1 MNVIVVN
8 QNSKMLEQLD
18 IDIIKKIDGQYSVSE
33 LLSKFVNLYFE
44 KLIIDVTAIADYKN
58 PEVMADFAKK
68 IDASRVILLL
78 SGEPEVTSTAYLAN
92 LVRNGIYNFSRN
104 IEGIKFLYGTPNTLE
119 NVKYLLEDKTV
130 ENVAPVVSTG
140 IVTSVPL
147 PPGVSPSSGLGVV
160 TAPTMSG
167 AGITYG
173 RSNKKIIGLSNLTV
187 HAGASTLTNMMVRQL
202 NSHNIPAKGIEMSRQ
217 DLLYYRS
224 DNLISCM
231 NRIDLERALRDF
243 KDIPAIIIDLNEF
256 PEASK
261 FCSDILYLVEPSFI
275 RLTKCIKRNK
285 NAFIEKKD
293 EKIVLNMSFVSED
306 EVYDFEIETGVK
318 VFENIP
324 PINDRDTDSPEIN
337 RLLSKLG
344 FNV

>member
-8 QNSKMLEQLD
+8 ENKKIMDQLD
-18 IDIIKKIDGQYSVSE
+18 VDIIKKIDGQFEVSE

-44 KLIIDVTAIADYKN
+44 KLIIDVTAIKDYTN
-58 PEVMADFAKK
+58 LDVMASFAKSV
-68 IDASRVILLL
+68 DTNRVILLL
-78 SGEPEVTSTAYLAN
+78 NDIPEVNSNSYLAN
-92 LVRNGIYNFSRN
+92 LVHNGIYNFSRN
-104 IEGIKFLYGTPNTLE
+104 VEGVKFLYNTPNSYD
-119 NVKYLLEDKTV
+119 NVKYLLETNKQIGGTNNQADSSTGA
-130 ENVAPVVSTG
+130 VAPGVVSLVGAGTTYG
-140 IVTSVPL
+140 V
-147 PPGVSPSSGLGVV
+147 GVSGK
-160 TAPTMSG
+160 
-167 AGITYG
+167 
-173 RSNKKIIGLSNLTV
+173 NIIGLSNLTV

-202 NSHNIPAKGIEMSRQ
+202 NNHGIPAKGIEMSRQ
-217 DLLYYRS
+217 DLIYYRN
-224 DNLISCM
+224 DDLVSCM
-231 NRIDLERALRDF
+231 TRIDLERSLRDF

-261 FCSDILYLVEPSFI
+261 FCNEILYLVEPSFI

-285 NAFIEKKD
+285 NVFVEKKQD
-293 EKIVLNMSFVSED
+293 KIVLNMSFVSED

-344 FNV
+344 FNM